1 MYFSLS
7 LRAKCEEE
15 RKVIA
20 VASDSYERNK
30 KNMYHSLKELLKQA
44 EDHEVL
50 LSEVVLN
57 NEIEQFGMTRETIY
71 QKLEERYEVMKRAAS
86 RALGEPLDTAGNLIK
101 GVAMQHNTYVE
112 NGQTLCGSFINT
124 AMAMALSGSEVNA
137 SMGRICAA
145 PTAGA
150 CGILPAVLISIEKGR
165 ACSGQAMLNA
175 LLTAS
180 GIGTVIMKNATVAGA
195 EGGCQAECGVA
206 AAMAAAAGVELCGG
220 TPEQSVW
227 AASLALVNCMGLVCD
242 PIAGL
247 VQVPCA
253 QRNASQTVNALTCID
268 LAMAGMTLPVTPDEV
283 VESMYKVGRML
294 PPQLR
299 ETAQGGIAST
309 KSAQEI
315 TKEIFS

>member
-1 MYFSLS
+1 
-7 LRAKCEEE
+7 
-15 RKVIA
+15 
-20 VASDSYERNK
+20 
-30 KNMYHSLKELLKQA
+30 MYHNLKELLRQA

-50 LSEVVLN
+50 LSEVILQ
-57 NEIEQFGMTRETIY
+57 NEMEQFGTSREVIY
-71 QKLEERYEVMKRAAS
+71 EKLEERYEVMKRAAVK
-86 RALGEPLDTAGNLIK
+86 ALGEPLETAGNLIS
-101 GVAMQHNTYVE
+101 GIAMRQNAYTE
-112 NGQTLCGSFINT
+112 KGQTLCGEFLNS

-150 CGILPAVLISIEKGR
+150 CGIVPAVLMSIER
-165 ACSGQAMLNA
+165 AKKCSRESMLNA
-175 LLTAS
+175 VLTSS
-180 GIGTVIMKNATVAGA
+180 GIGTIMMKNATVAGA

-220 TPEQSVW
+220 TPGQSVW
-227 AASLALVNCMGLVCD
+227 AAVLALVNCMGLVCD

-253 QRNASQTVNALTCID
+253 QRNASQTVNALICID

-299 ETAQGGIAST
+299 ETAQGGLAAT
-309 KSAQEI
+309 QSAQEI
-315 TKEIFS
+315 RKKIFE

>member
-1 MYFSLS
+1 MYHN
-7 LRAKCEEE
+7 LRELLQQAEE
-15 RKVIA
+15 R
-20 VASDSYERNK
+20 N
-30 KNMYHSLKELLKQA
+30 
-44 EDHEVL
+44 VL
-50 LSEVVLN
+50 LSRIVLE
-57 NEIEQFGMTRETIY
+57 NEMEQFGLDAQTIY
-71 QKLEERYEVMKRAAS
+71 QKLADRYEVMERAAS
-86 RALGEPLDTAGNLIK
+86 RALNEPLNTAGNLIR
-101 GVAMQHNTYVE
+101 GIAMQQNAYTVKGE
-112 NGQTLCGSFINT
+112 TLCGEFMNT

-137 SMGRICAA
+137 SMGKICAA

-150 CGILPAVLISIEKGR
+150 CGIVPAVLISIER
-165 ACSGQAMLNA
+165 AKELPKSEMLNA
-175 LLTAS
+175 LLTTS
-180 GIGTVIMKNATVAGA
+180 GIGTIIMKNATVAGA

-220 TPEQSVW
+220 TPRQSIW
-227 AASLALVNCMGLVCD
+227 AAVLALVNCMGLVCD

-283 VESMYKVGRML
+283 IESMYKVGRML

-299 ETAQGGIAST
+299 ETAQGGIAAT
-309 KSAQEI
+309 QSAQEI

>member
-1 MYFSLS
+1 
-7 LRAKCEEE
+7 
-15 RKVIA
+15 
-20 VASDSYERNK
+20 
-30 KNMYHSLKELLKQA
+30 MYHNLKELLQQA
-44 EDHEVL
+44 EDHEVM
-50 LSEVVLN
+50 LSEIVLQ
-57 NEIEQFGMTRETIY
+57 NEMEQFGITEEAVY
-71 QKLEERYEVMKRAAS
+71 QKLEERYAVMEKAAEK
-86 RALGEPLDTAGNLIK
+86 ALGERLETAGNLISGIALQQNNYTMSGK
-101 GVAMQHNTYVE
+101 
-112 NGQTLCGSFINT
+112 TLCGEFINT

-150 CGILPAVLISIEKGR
+150 CGIVPAVLISIER
-165 ACSGQAMLNA
+165 AKQCERQALLNA

-180 GIGTVIMKNATVAGA
+180 GIGTIMMKNATIAGA

-206 AAMAAAAGVELCGG
+206 AAMAAAAGVELCKG
-220 TPEQSVW
+220 TPRQSVC
-227 AASLALVNCMGLVCD
+227 AAVLALLNCMGLVCD

-299 ETAQGGIAST
+299 ETAQGGLAAT
-309 KSAQEI
+309 QSAQEI
-315 TKEIFS
+315 TKQIFSQEH

>member
-1 MYFSLS
+1 
-7 LRAKCEEE
+7 
-15 RKVIA
+15 
-20 VASDSYERNK
+20 
-30 KNMYHSLKELLKQA
+30 MYHNLKELLQQA

-50 LSEVVLN
+50 LSEIVLQ
-57 NEIEQFGMTRETIY
+57 NEMAQFNTSKEVIY
-71 QKLEERYEVMKRAAS
+71 QKLEERYAVMERAAVK
-86 RALGEPLDTAGNLIK
+86 ALGERLETAGNLIS
-101 GVAMQHNTYVE
+101 GIAMRQNEYTK
-112 NGQTLCGSFINT
+112 NGQTLCGEFMNT

-150 CGILPAVLISIEKGR
+150 CGIVPAVLISIER
-165 ACSGQAMLNA
+165 AKNCSKDEMLNA
-175 LLTAS
+175 ILTSS
-180 GIGTVIMKNATVAGA
+180 GIGTIMMKNATIAGA

-220 TPEQSVW
+220 TPRQSVW
-227 AASLALVNCMGLVCD
+227 AAVLALVNCMGLVCD

-299 ETAQGGIAST
+299 ETAQGGLAAT
-309 KSAQEI
+309 QSAQEI
-315 TKEIFS
+315 QKKIFS

>member
-1 MYFSLS
+1 
-7 LRAKCEEE
+7 
-15 RKVIA
+15 
-20 VASDSYERNK
+20 
-30 KNMYHSLKELLKQA
+30 MYHNLKELLQQSK
-44 EDHEVL
+44 DREVL
-50 LSEVVLN
+50 ISEIVLD
-57 NEIEQFGMTRETIY
+57 NEMEQFGYSREKAY
-71 QKLEERYEVMKRAAS
+71 EKLEERYEVMKRAANK
-86 RALGEPLDTAGNLIK
+86 ALHESLPTAGNLIT
-101 GVAMQHNTYVE
+101 GIAMQQNTYTE
-112 NGQTLCGSFINT
+112 KGATLCGDFMNT

-150 CGILPAVLISIEKGR
+150 CGIVPAVLFSIEK
-165 ACSGQAMLNA
+165 AKNLPKEAMLNA
-175 LLTAS
+175 LLTTS

-220 TPEQSVW
+220 TPEQSIW
-227 AASLALVNCMGLVCD
+227 AACLALVNCMGLVCD

-268 LAMAGMTLPVTPDEV
+268 LALAGMTLPVTPDEV

-299 ETAQGGIAST
+299 ETAQGGIAAT
-309 KSAQEI
+309 QSAQEI
-315 TKEIFS
+315 TKRIFS

>member
-1 MYFSLS
+1 
-7 LRAKCEEE
+7 
-15 RKVIA
+15 
-20 VASDSYERNK
+20 
-30 KNMYHSLKELLKQA
+30 MYHNLKELLQQSK
-44 EDHEVL
+44 ERNVL
-50 LSEVVLN
+50 ISEIVLD
-57 NEIEQFGMTRETIY
+57 NEMEQFGYTKEEVY
-71 QKLEERYEVMKRAAS
+71 KKLEERYEVMHRAATK
-86 RALGEPLDTAGNLIK
+86 ALNKSLPTAGNLIT
-101 GVAMQHNTYVE
+101 GIAMQQNAYTE
-112 NGQTLCGSFINT
+112 EGKTLCGDFMNT

-150 CGILPAVLISIEKGR
+150 CGIVPAVLFSIER
-165 ACSGQAMLNA
+165 AKKLPKEAMLNA
-175 LLTAS
+175 LLTTS

-227 AASLALVNCMGLVCD
+227 AACLALVNCMGLVCD

-268 LAMAGMTLPVTPDEV
+268 LALAGMTLPVTPDEV
-283 VESMYKVGRML
+283 IESMYKVGRML

-299 ETAQGGIAST
+299 ETAQGGIAAT
-309 KSAQEI
+309 QSAQEI
-315 TKEIFS
+315 TKKIFS

>member
-1 MYFSLS
+1 
-7 LRAKCEEE
+7 
-15 RKVIA
+15 
-20 VASDSYERNK
+20 
-30 KNMYHSLKELLKQA
+30 MYHNLKELLRQA

-50 LSEVVLN
+50 LSEIVLQ
-57 NEIEQFGMTRETIY
+57 NEIEQFGTTEEMVY
-71 QKLEERYEVMKRAAS
+71 QKLEERYEVMKKAAV
-86 RALGEPLDTAGNLIK
+86 RALGERLETAGNLISGIAIQQNDYTAK
-101 GVAMQHNTYVE
+101 
-112 NGQTLCGSFINT
+112 GQTLCGEFINT

-137 SMGRICAA
+137 AMGRICAA

-150 CGILPAVLISIEKGR
+150 CGIVPAVLISIERVRK
-165 ACSGQAMLNA
+165 CSKKAMLNA
-175 LLTAS
+175 ILTSS
-180 GIGTVIMKNATVAGA
+180 GIGTIMMKNATIAGA

-220 TPEQSVW
+220 TPAQSVW
-227 AASLALVNCMGLVCD
+227 AAALALVNCMGLVCD

-283 VESMYKVGRML
+283 VEAMYKVGRML

-299 ETAQGGIAST
+299 ETAQGGLAATQSGL
-309 KSAQEI
+309 EI
-315 TKEIFS
+315 QKKIFS

>member
-1 MYFSLS
+1 
-7 LRAKCEEE
+7 
-15 RKVIA
+15 
-20 VASDSYERNK
+20 
-30 KNMYHSLKELLKQA
+30 MYHNLKELLQQA

-50 LSEVVLN
+50 LSEIVLR
-57 NEIEQFGMTRETIY
+57 NEIEQFGTDEETIY
-71 QKLEERYEVMKRAAS
+71 KKLEDRYSVMEKAAV
-86 RALGEPLDTAGNLIK
+86 RALGERLETAGNLIS
-101 GVAMQHNTYVE
+101 GIAMQQNYYTN
-112 NGQTLCGSFINT
+112 NGATLCGEFINT

-137 SMGRICAA
+137 AMGRICAA

-150 CGILPAVLISIEKGR
+150 CGIVPAVLISIQRAKG
-165 ACSGQAMLNA
+165 CSRKAMLNA
-175 LLTAS
+175 ILTSS
-180 GIGTVIMKNATVAGA
+180 GIGTIMMKNATVAGA

-206 AAMAAAAGVELCGG
+206 AAMAAAAGVELYGG
-220 TPEQSVW
+220 TPAQSVW

-299 ETAQGGIAST
+299 ETAQGGLAAT
-309 KSAQEI
+309 QSAQEI
-315 TKEIFS
+315 QKKIFS

>member
-1 MYFSLS
+1 
-7 LRAKCEEE
+7 
-15 RKVIA
+15 
-20 VASDSYERNK
+20 
-30 KNMYHSLKELLKQA
+30 MYHNLKELLRHA

-50 LSEVVLN
+50 LSEIILQ
-57 NEIEQFGMTRETIY
+57 NEIEQFGTTREVIY
-71 QKLEERYEVMKRAAS
+71 EKLEERYEVMKRAAVK
-86 RALGEPLDTAGNLIK
+86 ALGEPLETAGNLISGIAKRQNEYTEK
-101 GVAMQHNTYVE
+101 GN
-112 NGQTLCGSFINT
+112 TLCGEFMNS

-150 CGILPAVLISIEKGR
+150 CGIVPAVLMSIERVKK
-165 ACSGQAMLNA
+165 CNKEAMLNA
-175 LLTAS
+175 VLTSS
-180 GIGTVIMKNATVAGA
+180 GIGTIMMKNATVAGA

-220 TPEQSVW
+220 TPGQSIW
-227 AASLALVNCMGLVCD
+227 AAVLALVNCMGLVCD

-253 QRNASQTVNALTCID
+253 QRNASQTINALTCID

-299 ETAQGGIAST
+299 ETAQGGLAAT
-309 KSAQEI
+309 QSAQEI
-315 TKEIFS
+315 RKKIFE

>member
-1 MYFSLS
+1 
-7 LRAKCEEE
+7 
-15 RKVIA
+15 
-20 VASDSYERNK
+20 
-30 KNMYHSLKELLKQA
+30 MYHSLKELLQQA
-44 EDHEVL
+44 TNHEVL
-50 LSEVVLN
+50 LSEIVLQ
-57 NEIEQFGMTRETIY
+57 NEMEQFGTTEEVIY
-71 QKLEERYEVMKRAAS
+71 KRLEERYEVMECAAV
-86 RALGEPLDTAGNLIK
+86 RALDECLETAGNLISGIAK
-101 GVAMQHNTYVE
+101 KQKEYTRT
-112 NGQTLCGSFINT
+112 GQTLCGEFMND

-150 CGILPAVLISIEKGR
+150 CGIVPAVLISIER
-165 ACSGQAMLNA
+165 ARNCSKKAMLNA
-175 LLTAS
+175 LLTTS
-180 GIGTVIMKNATVAGA
+180 GIGPIIMKNATVAGA

-220 TPEQSVW
+220 TPEQSIW
-227 AASLALVNCMGLVCD
+227 AAALALVNCMGLVCD

-283 VESMYKVGRML
+283 IEAMYKVGKML

-299 ETAQGGIAST
+299 ETAQGGIAAT

-315 TKEIFS
+315 TKTIFS

>member
-1 MYFSLS
+1 
-7 LRAKCEEE
+7 
-15 RKVIA
+15 
-20 VASDSYERNK
+20 
-30 KNMYHSLKELLKQA
+30 MYHNLKELLQQSK
-44 EDHEVL
+44 EKGVL
-50 LSEVVLN
+50 LSQIVLE
-57 NEIEQFGMTRETIY
+57 NEIEQFGYTKEEIY
-71 QKLEERYEVMKRAAS
+71 TKLEERYEVMHRAATK
-86 RALGEPLDTAGNLIK
+86 ALHESLPTAGNLIT
-101 GVAMQHNTYVE
+101 GIAVQQNTYTE
-112 NGQTLCGSFINT
+112 EGQTLCGNFMNT

-150 CGILPAVLISIEKGR
+150 CGIVPAVLFSIEK
-165 ACSGQAMLNA
+165 AKNLPKEAMLNA
-175 LLTAS
+175 LLTTS

-220 TPEQSVW
+220 TPEQSIW
-227 AASLALVNCMGLVCD
+227 AACLALVNCMGLVCD

-268 LAMAGMTLPVTPDEV
+268 LALAGMTLPVTPDEV
-283 VESMYKVGRML
+283 IESMYKVGRML

-299 ETAQGGIAST
+299 ETAQGGIAAT
-309 KSAQEI
+309 QSAQEI
-315 TKEIFS
+315 TKKIFS

>member
-1 MYFSLS
+1 
-7 LRAKCEEE
+7 
-15 RKVIA
+15 
-20 VASDSYERNK
+20 
-30 KNMYHSLKELLKQA
+30 MYHNLKELLRQA

-50 LSEVVLN
+50 LSEIVLQ
-57 NEIEQFGMTRETIY
+57 NEIEQFGTTTERIY
-71 QKLEERYEVMKRAAS
+71 QKLEERYEVMERAAV
-86 RALGEPLDTAGNLIK
+86 RALGEKLETAGNLIS
-101 GVAMQHNTYVE
+101 GIAMQQNNYTKQ
-112 NGQTLCGSFINT
+112 GQTLCGEFINT

-137 SMGRICAA
+137 AMGRICAA

-150 CGILPAVLISIEKGR
+150 CGIVPAVLISIER
-165 ACSGQAMLNA
+165 ARNIEKQDMLNA
-175 LLTAS
+175 ILTSS
-180 GIGTVIMKNATVAGA
+180 GIGTVLMKNATIAGA

-220 TPEQSVW
+220 TPAQSVW
-227 AASLALVNCMGLVCD
+227 AAVLTLVNCMGLVCD

-283 VESMYKVGRML
+283 VEAMYKVGRML

-299 ETAQGGIAST
+299 ETAQGGLAAT
-309 KSAQEI
+309 QSAQEI
-315 TKEIFS
+315 QKKIFS

>member
-1 MYFSLS
+1 
-7 LRAKCEEE
+7 
-15 RKVIA
+15 
-20 VASDSYERNK
+20 
-30 KNMYHSLKELLKQA
+30 MYHNLKELLQQA
-44 EDHEVL
+44 EDLEVL
-50 LSEVVLN
+50 LSEIVLQ
-57 NEIEQFGMTRETIY
+57 NEIEQFGTTKEAIFE
-71 QKLEERYEVMKRAAS
+71 KLSERYEVMKRAAEK
-86 RALGEPLDTAGNLIK
+86 ALEERLETAGNLIS
-101 GVAMQHNTYVE
+101 GIARQQQEYTRQE
-112 NGQTLCGSFINT
+112 NTLCGEFMNT

-150 CGILPAVLISIEKGR
+150 CGIVPAVLLSIEKKR
-165 ACSGQAMLNA
+165 KCSREAMLNA
-175 LLTAS
+175 ILTTA
-180 GIGTVIMKNATVAGA
+180 GIGTVMMKNATIAGA

-220 TPEQSVW
+220 TPRQSVW
-227 AASLALVNCMGLVCD
+227 AAALALVNCMGLVCD

-247 VQVPCA
+247 VQIPCA

-299 ETAQGGIAST
+299 ETAQGGLAAT

-315 TKEIFS
+315 TKKIFE

>member
-1 MYFSLS
+1 
-7 LRAKCEEE
+7 
-15 RKVIA
+15 
-20 VASDSYERNK
+20 
-30 KNMYHSLKELLKQA
+30 MYHNLKELLQQA

-50 LSEVVLN
+50 LSEIVLQ
-57 NEIEQFGMTRETIY
+57 NEMAQFNTSREVIY
-71 QKLEERYEVMKRAAS
+71 QKLEERYAVMERAAVK
-86 RALGEPLDTAGNLIK
+86 ALGERLETAGNLIS
-101 GVAMQHNTYVE
+101 GIAMQQNEYTKS
-112 NGQTLCGSFINT
+112 GQTLCGEFMNT

-150 CGILPAVLISIEKGR
+150 CGIVPAVLISIER
-165 ACSGQAMLNA
+165 AKNCSKDEMLNA
-175 LLTAS
+175 ILTSS
-180 GIGTVIMKNATVAGA
+180 GIGTIMMKNATIAGA

-220 TPEQSVW
+220 TPRQSVW
-227 AASLALVNCMGLVCD
+227 AAVLALVNCMGLVCD

-299 ETAQGGIAST
+299 ETAQGGLAAT
-309 KSAQEI
+309 QSAQEI
-315 TKEIFS
+315 QKKIFS

>member
-1 MYFSLS
+1 
-7 LRAKCEEE
+7 
-15 RKVIA
+15 
-20 VASDSYERNK
+20 
-30 KNMYHSLKELLKQA
+30 MYHNLKELLQQA

-50 LSEVVLN
+50 LSEIVLQ
-57 NEIEQFGMTRETIY
+57 NEIEQFGTTKDKIY
-71 QKLEERYEVMKRAAS
+71 QKLEERYHVMEKAAV
-86 RALGEPLDTAGNLIK
+86 RALGERLETAGNLIS
-101 GVAMQHNTYVE
+101 GIAMQQNEYTAK
-112 NGQTLCGSFINT
+112 GQTLCGEFMNT

-150 CGILPAVLISIEKGR
+150 CGIVPAVLISIEKAR
-165 ACSGQAMLNA
+165 NCSKEAMLNA
-175 LLTAS
+175 ILTSS
-180 GIGTVIMKNATVAGA
+180 GIGTIMMKNATIAGA

-220 TPEQSVW
+220 TPAQSVW
-227 AASLALVNCMGLVCD
+227 AAVLALVNCMGLVCD

-299 ETAQGGIAST
+299 ETAQGGLAAT
-309 KSAQEI
+309 QSAQEI
-315 TKEIFS
+315 QKKIFS

>member
-1 MYFSLS
+1 
-7 LRAKCEEE
+7 
-15 RKVIA
+15 
-20 VASDSYERNK
+20 
-30 KNMYHSLKELLKQA
+30 MYHNLKELLQQA

-50 LSEVVLN
+50 LSEIVLQ
-57 NEIEQFGMTRETIY
+57 NEVEQFSTTEEVIY
-71 QKLEERYEVMKRAAS
+71 QKLEERYAVMERAAV
-86 RALGEPLDTAGNLIK
+86 RALGERLETAGNLIS
-101 GVAMQHNTYVE
+101 GIAMQQNEYTAK
-112 NGQTLCGSFINT
+112 GQTLCGEFMNT

-137 SMGRICAA
+137 AMGRICAA

-150 CGILPAVLISIEKGR
+150 CGIVPAVLISIER
-165 ACSGQAMLNA
+165 AKNCSRKAMLNA
-175 LLTAS
+175 ILTSS
-180 GIGTVIMKNATVAGA
+180 GIGTIMMKNATIAGA

-220 TPEQSVW
+220 TPAQSVW
-227 AASLALVNCMGLVCD
+227 AACLALVNCMGLVCD

-299 ETAQGGIAST
+299 ETAQGGLAAT
-309 KSAQEI
+309 QSAQEI
-315 TKEIFS
+315 QKKIFL

>member
-1 MYFSLS
+1 
-7 LRAKCEEE
+7 
-15 RKVIA
+15 
-20 VASDSYERNK
+20 
-30 KNMYHSLKELLKQA
+30 MYHNLHELLQQA

-50 LSEVVLN
+50 LSEIVLE
-57 NEIEQFGMTRETIY
+57 NEIEQFGLDAETIY
-71 QKLEERYEVMKRAAS
+71 KKLEERYEVMERAAV
-86 RALGEPLDTAGNLIK
+86 RALGERLETAGNLIS
-101 GVAMQHNTYVE
+101 GIAMQQNTYTE
-112 NGQTLCGSFINT
+112 SGKTLCGDFINT

-150 CGILPAVLISIEKGR
+150 CGIVPAVLISIER
-165 ACSGQAMLNA
+165 AKKCSRKAMLDA
-175 LLTAS
+175 ILTTS

-220 TPEQSVW
+220 TPRQSIW

-299 ETAQGGIAST
+299 ETAQGGIAAT
-309 KSAQEI
+309 QSAQEI
-315 TKEIFS
+315 TRKIFS

>member
-1 MYFSLS
+1 M
-7 LRAKCEEE
+7 E
-15 RKVIA
+15 
-20 VASDSYERNK
+20 
-30 KNMYHSLKELLKQA
+30 
-44 EDHEVL
+44 
-50 LSEVVLN
+50 
-57 NEIEQFGMTRETIY
+57 
-71 QKLEERYEVMKRAAS
+71 RAAV
-86 RALGEPLDTAGNLIK
+86 RAVGERLETAGNLIS
-101 GVAMQHNTYVE
+101 GIAMQQNEYTVKG
-112 NGQTLCGSFINT
+112 NTLCGEFMNT

-137 SMGRICAA
+137 AMGRICAA

-150 CGILPAVLISIEKGR
+150 CGIVPAVLISIER
-165 ACSGQAMLNA
+165 AKNCSKKAMLNA
-175 LLTAS
+175 ILTSS
-180 GIGTVIMKNATVAGA
+180 GIGTIMMKNATIAGA

-220 TPEQSVW
+220 TPSQSVW
-227 AASLALVNCMGLVCD
+227 AACLALVNCMGLVCD

-299 ETAQGGIAST
+299 ETAQGGLAAT
-309 KSAQEI
+309 QSAQEI
-315 TKEIFS
+315 QKKIFS

>member
-1 MYFSLS
+1 
-7 LRAKCEEE
+7 
-15 RKVIA
+15 
-20 VASDSYERNK
+20 
-30 KNMYHSLKELLKQA
+30 MYHNLKELLQQA
-44 EDHEVL
+44 EDLEVL
-50 LSEVVLN
+50 LSEIVLQ
-57 NEIEQFGMTRETIY
+57 NEMEQFGTTREAIFE
-71 QKLEERYEVMKRAAS
+71 KLSERYEVMKRAAEKAFEE
-86 RALGEPLDTAGNLIK
+86 RLETAGNLISGIARQQQEYTK
-101 GVAMQHNTYVE
+101 QGD
-112 NGQTLCGSFINT
+112 TLCGEFMNT

-150 CGILPAVLISIEKGR
+150 CGIVPAVLLSIECAKQ
-165 ACSGQAMLNA
+165 CSREAMLNA
-175 LLTAS
+175 ILTTA
-180 GIGTVIMKNATVAGA
+180 GIGTIMMKNATIAGA

-220 TPEQSVW
+220 IPRQSVW
-227 AASLALVNCMGLVCD
+227 AAALALVNCMGLVCD

-283 VESMYKVGRML
+283 VEAMYKVGRML

-299 ETAQGGIAST
+299 ETAQGGLAAT

-315 TKEIFS
+315 TKKIFE

>member
-1 MYFSLS
+1 MYHNLKE
-7 LRAKCEEE
+7 LLQQAEE
-15 RKVIA
+15 RKV
-20 VASDSYERNK
+20 
-30 KNMYHSLKELLKQA
+30 
-44 EDHEVL
+44 L
-50 LSEVVLN
+50 LSRIVLE
-57 NEIEQFGMTRETIY
+57 NEIEQFGIDAQTIY
-71 QKLEERYEVMKRAAS
+71 QKLAERYEVMERAAS
-86 RALGEPLDTAGNLIK
+86 RALGKPLDTAGNLIR
-101 GVAMQHNTYVE
+101 GIAMQQNEYTIKGE
-112 NGQTLCGSFINT
+112 TLCGDFINT

-137 SMGRICAA
+137 SMGKICAA

-150 CGILPAVLISIEKGR
+150 CGIVPAVLISIER
-165 ACSGQAMLNA
+165 AKELPKSEMLNA
-175 LLTAS
+175 LLTTS

-220 TPEQSVW
+220 TPRQSIW
-227 AASLALVNCMGLVCD
+227 AAVLALVNCMGLVCD

-283 VESMYKVGRML
+283 IESMYKVGRML

-299 ETAQGGIAST
+299 ETAQGGIAAT
-309 KSAQEI
+309 QSAQEI

>member
-1 MYFSLS
+1 
-7 LRAKCEEE
+7 
-15 RKVIA
+15 
-20 VASDSYERNK
+20 
-30 KNMYHSLKELLKQA
+30 MYHSLKELLQQA
-44 EDHEVL
+44 TNHEVL
-50 LSEVVLN
+50 LSEIVLQ
-57 NEIEQFGMTRETIY
+57 NEMEQFGTTEEVIY
-71 QKLEERYEVMKRAAS
+71 KRLEERYEVMECAAV
-86 RALGEPLDTAGNLIK
+86 RALDECLETAGNLISGIAK
-101 GVAMQHNTYVE
+101 KQKEYTRT
-112 NGQTLCGSFINT
+112 GQTLCGEFMND

-150 CGILPAVLISIEKGR
+150 CGIVPAVLISIER
-165 ACSGQAMLNA
+165 ARNCSKKAMLNA
-175 LLTAS
+175 LLTTS
-180 GIGTVIMKNATVAGA
+180 GIGTIIMKNATVAGA

-220 TPEQSVW
+220 TPEQSIW
-227 AASLALVNCMGLVCD
+227 AAALALVNCMGLVCD

-247 VQVPCA
+247 VQIPCA

-283 VESMYKVGRML
+283 IEAMYKVGKML

-299 ETAQGGIAST
+299 ETAQGGIAAT

-315 TKEIFS
+315 TKMIFS